1 MPGSEKGDSS
11 DSSDDKDKS
20 STDLHSSN
28 RRKSSPLFSVPAAG
42 SSGSPAGNTR
52 SGAMARR
59 ATSEK
64 GQKKRKK

>member
-1 MPGSEKGDSS
+1 MPGGDKGESS
-11 DSSDDKDKS
+11 DSSDDKDKR
-20 STDLHSSN
+20 STDLHFPY
-28 RRKSSPLFSVPAAG
+28 RKSPPLFSVPAAG

-52 SGAMARR
+52 SRAMARR

>member
-1 MPGSEKGDSS
+1 MPSGEKGENS
-11 DSSDDKDKS
+11 DSSDDKDKRS
-20 STDLHSSN
+20 ADLHSLN
-28 RRKSSPLFSVPAAG
+28 RRSPPLFSLPVAG

-64 GQKKRKK
+64 EHKKRKK

>member
-1 MPGSEKGDSS
+1 MPGGEKGDNS
-11 DSSDDKDKS
+11 DSSDDEDKS
-20 STDLHSSN
+20 SADLPSIN
-28 RRKSSPLFSVPAAG
+28 RKSPPLLSIPAAG
-42 SSGSPAGNTR
+42 SSRSPAGNTR

>member
-1 MPGSEKGDSS
+1 MPGGEKGESS

-20 STDLHSSN
+20 SADLHSPN
-28 RRKSSPLFSVPAAG
+28 RRKSPPLFSLPAAG
-42 SSGSPAGNTR
+42 SSGSLAGNTR

-59 ATSEK
+59 ATPDK